1 VRVVLIAVF
10 IILLAPFSGLVVAE
24 KENQEKNNEQEEKLI
39 IPTYS
44 IAVQL
49 AFDRVENLEQ
59 YTDEEI
65 ENTNEWLIVTNK
77 EIKEQYRIISE
88 VEHIESAPLL
98 QGAYIWKFNSETEIV
113 YELQELLKKQSIES
127 FSPIIKKN
135 HVTRSIPN
143 DDVFDDQWHL
153 RNYGQT
159 SGTLGEDANI
169 TSVWNS
175 YTGNGII
182 ISVVDDGL
190 DKDHP
195 DISPN
200 YSPNHSYD
208 WCNNDADPTPT
219 SNNGHGTAAGGVAA
233 AAGDNTIHVA
243 GAAYDATLAGST
255 LIACWSGDSTE
266 ANALTFMNNETHIYT
281 NSWGPSDNGQTLD
294 APGPLMLAAFESDAY
309 EGRNGLGNIITWAAG
324 NGLTNNDNAN
334 YDGWANSRFTIAV
347 SAITHYG
354 EQSYYSEPGAS
365 ILVAAHSNG
374 DGEGITTTDI
384 HDDPDTTSDDAGYAN
399 GNVTNTFGGTSSATP
414 LAAGV
419 IALILD
425 ANENLTW
432 RDVQHILVN
441 SARMNDPNDSSWGI
455 NDAGHDVSHKYGFG
469 AVDAGAAVSLA
480 ENWTNV
486 DEELNLSFG
495 PFSPSF
501 TIPTSTNTWSE
512 FDVQITDDISLESID
527 VVVDIDHSNRG
538 DLDIVL
544 ESPNGTQSWLAE
556 EHNDGGNDY
565 SNWMFNTVHHWD
577 ESSLGTWKL
586 KIRDTTSG
594 TAGTLNSWQMIIHGM
609 NIDLDYDDDGISN
622 DNETLIWGT
631 DPYNEDTDFDGI
643 NDFDEIFIYF
653 TNATMADSDLDGLS
667 DLVEVSIHMT
677 DPNNEDSDSDGLN
690 DGAEI
695 NLWGSDPL
703 IFDPDDDSDFY
714 YHFDDCD
721 DQNPEINPGK
731 PEKLNGV
738 DDNCDNYIDE
748 GFNFTD
754 RDNDGLNDWPEYHIH
769 LTDYKN
775 ADTDDDGLT
784 DGEEVNLYSDLGANP
799 LIFDEDMDGDTW
811 YWFEDCDDDNILR
824 SPGLPEALDSIDND
838 CDDEI
843 DEDFIDLD
851 TDSDGLFD
859 YDEYYFTGT
868 NPNDGDTDDDGLP
881 DGIEVNTYAELGAD
895 PLVFDEDNDGDGWYW
910 FQDCADDDNEISPSL
925 NELLDKKDN
934 DCDGEVDEDFYT
946 IDSDND
952 GLSDYEEYHNITSD
966 HNDEDTDGD
975 GINDGVEVL
984 TKMSSPLIFNYDN
997 DEDNYYDFE
1006 DCNDLDASINPSSTE
1021 VWNGLDDDCNDLIDD
1036 DLKRENLVLVIP
1048 RMQEIYNWDAVNET
1062 LVFGLNNIPS
1072 QVDFDVSWF
1081 IGDYD
1086 LSDNLSND
1094 GTRLV
1099 INELECGKNK
1109 DNLTLTLCSNGT
1121 GMQKIKAI
1129 ITDSGIT
1136 TEFIWEVDM
1145 VVWIPPPTFFDNL
1158 ISFFTSG
1165 PGMLFILGIMISLI
1179 LAGIFVNHRV
1189 TQKRQLE
1196 EAYTA
1201 YNIPS
1206 NRVEYEYSF
1215 TKTELPSAPDLSLL
1229 QKQNN
1234 MYEESIPN
1242 IPSTIPMVTVPS
1254 KKIQDEVELIDI
1266 PSRVVDE

>member
-1 VRVVLIAVF
+1 MRAVIIAVF

-24 KENQEKNNEQEEKLI
+24 KENQVEKTEQEENLI

-59 YTDEEI
+59 YTDEEL
-65 ENTNEWLIVTNK
+65 ENTKEWLIVTNK
-77 EIKEQYRIISE
+77 EINEQYKIISE
-88 VEHIESAPLL
+88 VDHIESAPLL

-113 YELQELLKKQSIES
+113 FELQELIKKQSIES
-127 FSPIIKKN
+127 FSPIVKKN

-159 SGTLGEDANI
+159 SGTQGEDANI

-754 RDNDGLNDWPEYHIH
+754 RDNDGLNDWPEYHIY
-769 LTDYKN
+769 LTDYKDS
-775 ADTDDDGLT
+775 DTDDDGLT
-784 DGEEVNLYSDLGANP
+784 DGEEVNLYSDLGADP

-925 NELLDKKDN
+925 NEMLDKKDN
-934 DCDGEVDEDFYT
+934 DCDGAVDEDFYT

-1048 RMQEIYNWDAVNET
+1048 RTQEIYNWDAVNET

-1072 QVDFDVSWF
+1072 QVDLDVSWF

-1121 GMQKIKAI
+1121 SIQEIKAI

-1145 VVWIPPPTFFDNL
+1145 VVWIPPPTFFENL

-1179 LAGIFVNHRV
+1179 IAGIFVNHSC
-1189 TQKRQLE
+1189 LL
-1196 EAYTA
+1196 YTSDA
-1201 YNIPS
+1201 
-1206 NRVEYEYSF
+1206 
-1215 TKTELPSAPDLSLL
+1215 AD
-1229 QKQNN
+1229 
-1234 MYEESIPN
+1234 
-1242 IPSTIPMVTVPS
+1242 
-1254 KKIQDEVELIDI
+1254 D
-1266 PSRVVDE
+1266 

>member
-1 VRVVLIAVF
+1 MRAVIIAVF

-24 KENQEKNNEQEEKLI
+24 KENQVEKTEQEEDLI

-59 YTDEEI
+59 YTDEEL
-65 ENTNEWLIVTNK
+65 ESTKEWLIVTNK

-88 VEHIESAPLL
+88 IDHIESAPLL

-159 SGTLGEDANI
+159 SGTQGEDANI

-556 EHNDGGNDY
+556 EHNDGGSDY

-677 DPNNEDSDSDGLN
+677 NPNNEDSDSDGLN

-769 LTDYKN
+769 LTDYKD

-925 NELLDKKDN
+925 NEMLDKKDN
-934 DCDGEVDEDFYT
+934 DCDGAVDEDFYT

-1048 RMQEIYNWDAVNET
+1048 RTQEIYNWDAVNET

-1072 QVDFDVSWF
+1072 QVDLDVSWF

-1121 GMQKIKAI
+1121 SIQEIKAI

-1179 LAGIFVNHRV
+1179 TAGIFVNHRV

-1206 NRVEYEYSF
+1206 NRVEYDYSF

-1229 QKQNN
+1229 QNQNN

-1254 KKIQDEVELIDI
+1254 KKIEDEVELIDI